1 MECAWMDWCQNNPWY
16 VLTYHEH
23 MITHGLSFWRPRL
36 FPGFGPF
43 GYRYSFLVRPSQ
55 TFYGVALSKLS
66 LIPTLTGRLFF
77 AASWWRDLR
86 DCFKY
91 WTPQRETN
99 LKPSTT
105 VCYRISSDY
114 RKYNRDLMQFAT
126 LGRLPFVYVHSYVLE
141 SLWPVLCSQASPWA
155 SSWSGSPGIE
165 SSTPTHSDKLGTFA
179 LKNKCVRP
187 YSRSCHTSETRKAH
201 RSIGLLKW

>member
-1 MECAWMDWCQNNPWY
+1 MECAWMDWCQNNVWY
-16 VLTYHEH
+16 VLIYHEH

-126 LGRLPFVYVHSYVLE
+126 LGRLPFVYVRPLLRSWKFVACTLQPSK
-141 SLWPVLCSQASPWA
+141 SLGEQLIWVARHRKLNAHALRQTWHLCF
-155 SSWSGSPGIE
+155 E
-165 SSTPTHSDKLGTFA
+165 K
-179 LKNKCVRP
+179 
-187 YSRSCHTSETRKAH
+187 
-201 RSIGLLKW
+201 